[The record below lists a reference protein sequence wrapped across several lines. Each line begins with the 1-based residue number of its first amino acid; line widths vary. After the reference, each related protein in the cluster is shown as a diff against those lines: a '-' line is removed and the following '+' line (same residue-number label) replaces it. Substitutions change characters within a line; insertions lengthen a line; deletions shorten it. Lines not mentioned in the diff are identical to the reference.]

1 MPEWLVILLLLI
13 FVIHLVIFGRLA
25 RKRKLPYFWL
35 VTAVFAM
42 LVASFGLRLFA
53 SEWMLGPLVAYQL
66 FRYFAWLL
74 AAVTIPWMMIRLFN
88 KRHEG

>member
-13 FVIHLVIFGRLA
+13 FIIHLVIFGRMA
-25 RKRKLPYFWL
+25 VRQKQPYFWL

-42 LVASFGLRLFA
+42 LVASFGLRGFA
-53 SEWMLGPLVAYQL
+53 PECMLGPLAGHQL

-74 AAVTIPWMMIRLFN
+74 AAITIPWMVMRLIN
-88 KRHEG
+88 KRKK

>member
-13 FVIHLVIFGRLA
+13 FVIHLVIFGRMA
-25 RKRKLPYFWL
+25 VRQKLPYFWL

-42 LVASFGLRLFA
+42 LVASFGLRVFA
-53 SEWMLGPLVAYQL
+53 PEWMLGPLAGYQL

-74 AAVTIPWMMIRLFN
+74 AAITIPWMVVRLIN
-88 KRHEG
+88 KRKK